1 MYHKDFLL
9 LNEYGSLKNDNN
21 NSVQQAPPSESIE
34 KCFITCNEATVGWQ
48 SQSSNNLSLTPSHED
63 RMLLESV
70 TLNIK
75 MGQVLGI
82 IGQVGSGKVSIV
94 YCDLKTGVS

>member
-1 MYHKDFLL
+1 MD
-9 LNEYGSLKNDNN
+9 EYESLKNEDT
-21 NSVQQAPPSESIE
+21 SMQQPPPSEPVE
-34 KCFITCNEATVGWQ
+34 ECFITCKEATVGWQ
-48 SQSSNNLSLTPSHED
+48 SLSSNNSSSTPQDD
-63 RMLLESV
+63 RTLLENV

-94 YCDLKTGVS
+94 